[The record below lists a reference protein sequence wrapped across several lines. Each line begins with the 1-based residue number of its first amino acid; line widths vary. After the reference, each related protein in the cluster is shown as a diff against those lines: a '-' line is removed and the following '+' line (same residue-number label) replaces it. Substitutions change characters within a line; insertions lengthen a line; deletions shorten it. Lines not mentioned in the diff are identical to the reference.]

1 MFNHNF
7 TKLTNFLA
15 ASFLGAIFFPS
26 LVFNICLLL
35 GIGEPRWVI
44 AGLAGLVAPIVFYY
58 QYAWSAA
65 TSSQVGAQPAWRMN
79 AIIILLG
86 FLSIATTI
94 SYYIYDLSYDG
105 TSYHADAILSLMQ
118 GVNPIYQKLHGFD
131 DLWTNHYPKAIW
143 YFCAVVA
150 HITGNYNIGKIYNY
164 LLIYAVTAYIFSCLK
179 QKGITSINSG
189 VIALATALS
198 PVAVAQ
204 LNSFYADGAVCSL
217 TTLAIFSGVACIFTK
232 RKIDYIIF
240 VMSSCLLINVKFTG
254 AASVGIILIILAIW
268 QIRHCEIFYRKSW
281 QSLSLSKPELATPS
295 TKARNDG
302 LWQLIISAAAICLIG
317 GLVMGFNPYVSN
329 YIEEGHPFFPL
340 FGKHKVEI
348 IKGKNAQ
355 NPYSYNT
362 ENTTRVGQILASVFS
377 ETRNMYKGHTAEPIL
392 KIPFTLNYDQ
402 IDDLSYTD
410 TRIAGWGVFLG
421 GILLISFALYLLSKG
436 WKDKQ
441 VSLLLIITLI
451 TILINPGAW
460 WARYAP
466 QVALIPIL
474 FILPV
479 FASSQS
485 KRGNLFAFWQYIV
498 IFLYLANSLIIA
510 IPSSWLVID
519 ETDKLNAQI
528 EYILQKCG
536 KGTYIV
542 KGHDGWHYEQ
552 LLNSKGIE
560 ITFPKQPI
568 NPPKN
573 QLFPLY
579 DLFLY
584 KDGCKR

>member
-15 ASFLGAIFFPS
+15 SSFLGIIFFPS
-26 LVFNICLLL
+26 LVFNICLLFD
-35 GIGEPRWVI
+35 IGEAGWNLAII
-44 AGLAGLVAPIVFYY
+44 ASLLAPIAAYY
-58 QYAWSAA
+58 KYKCNINS
-65 TSSQVGAQPAWRMN
+65 
-79 AIIILLG
+79 IIIFFGLI
-86 FLSIATTI
+86 SIAATI

-105 TSYHADAILSLMQ
+105 TSYHADAILSLMH

-150 HITGNYNIGKIYNY
+150 HFSGNYNIGKIYNY
-164 LLIYAVTAYIFSCLK
+164 LLIYAVAAYMFSFLK
-179 QKGITSINSG
+179 QRGFTSINA
-189 VIALATALS
+189 VFIALATALS
-198 PVAVAQ
+198 PVAIAQ
-204 LNSFYADGAVCSL
+204 INSFYADGAVCSL
-217 TTLAIFSGVACIFTK
+217 TTLAIFSGVACVFAK

-240 VMSSCLLINVKFTG
+240 VMSSCLLINIKFTG
-254 AASVGIILIILAIW
+254 AASVGIILITIAIW
-268 QIRHCEIFYRKSW
+268 QIRHCETFLRKSW
-281 QSLSLSKPELATPS
+281 QSLSLSKPEIATPS
-295 TKARNDG
+295 LKARNDEIYKF
-302 LWQLIISAAAICLIG
+302 IISAAAICIIG
-317 GLVMGFNPYVSN
+317 GLIMGFNPYVSN

-340 FGKHKVEI
+340 FGKHKVDILKE
-348 IKGKNAQ
+348 GGQ

-362 ENTTRVGQILASVFS
+362 KNTTRIGQILASVFS

-392 KIPFTLNYDQ
+392 KVPFTITYDQ

-421 GILLISFALYLLSKG
+421 GILLISFALYLFSKG
-436 WKDKQ
+436 WQDKQ
-441 VSLLLIITLI
+441 VSLLLIITI
-451 TILINPGAW
+451 ATILINPGAW

-466 QVALIPIL
+466 QIALIPIL

-479 FASSQS
+479 FASLQS
-485 KRGNLFAFWQYIV
+485 KRGKFFAFWKYVI
-498 IFLYLANSLIIA
+498 IFLYLTNSLIIA
-510 IPSSWLVID
+510 LPSSWLVID

-528 EYILQKCG
+528 DYILQKCG
-536 KGTYIV
+536 KGRYIV

-552 LLNSKGIE
+552 FLNPKGIE
-560 ITFPKQPI
+560 IIYPKQPI

-584 KDGCKR
+584 KDGCKS